1 MSLPH
6 DYTERVYAGVL
17 GKMIGVYIGRPFEG
31 WTYERIMAELGEI
44 NYYVNERMPHK
55 PPLVV
60 TDDDLAGTFT
70 FLRALPDYAN
80 SPDLSPVQIGQTW
93 LNYII
98 EKRTILWWGGM
109 GNSTEHTAYLRLKN
123 GIPAPRSGSIE
134 LNGKVV
140 AEQIGAQIFIDGW
153 AMAAPGD
160 PALAADLARRAASVS
175 HDGEAIYGAQV
186 LAAMEAQ
193 AFVEP
198 NIDELIDTGLSFI
211 PQDSVIARM
220 IADIRQWRAQEPD
233 WRKAFGRLAAGYGY
247 DVYGGN
253 CHMVPNHGLIILSL
267 LYGDDDFQKTMMIVN
282 TCGWD
287 TDCNAGNA
295 GCLMGIKNGLAGL
308 DAGPDWRG
316 PVADR
321 LYLATADGGR
331 AITDAVAETYHVANV
346 GRALAGEPELAPKD
360 GARFHF
366 ELPGSVQGFRPDGEG
381 VSLQNV
387 PGHSQHGARALA
399 LRWLGERGS
408 AATPTFILPHELGM
422 EGYQLLASPTL
433 YSGQTVWLSLSAD
446 QATQVRPFIRVY
458 DEKDALAAV
467 YGPQLIL
474 EPDAY
479 HKGAWQ
485 VPDTRGQPIAEIGLE
500 CEGAGATVYVDYLT
514 WDGEPDVVLSR
525 PAEGEFPWEPPL
537 VWRRAWVDGM
547 DQWDVW
553 WREPYRL
560 VQNSGRGLIIQG
572 AREWT
577 DYRVS
582 ADVTPHLVAS
592 AGIAARVQGMRRYYG
607 LLLCSDG
614 KVRLVKALDG
624 NKVLAEAN
632 FDWRFGET
640 HELCLQ
646 VVGTHVQAWVDGQQ
660 LFETDDTDRPLTG
673 GAVALVCEQGRT
685 ATQAVRVCPAE

>member
-1 MSLPH
+1 
-6 DYTERVYAGVL
+6 
-17 GKMIGVYIGRPFEG
+17 
-31 WTYERIMAELGEI
+31 
-44 NYYVNERMPHK
+44 
-55 PPLVV
+55 
-60 TDDDLAGTFT
+60 
-70 FLRALPDYAN
+70 
-80 SPDLSPVQIGQTW
+80 
-93 LNYII
+93 
-98 EKRTILWWGGM
+98 
-109 GNSTEHTAYLRLKN
+109 
-123 GIPAPRSGSIE
+123 
-134 LNGKVV
+134 
-140 AEQIGAQIFIDGW
+140 
-153 AMAAPGD
+153 
-160 PALAADLARRAASVS
+160 
-175 HDGEAIYGAQV
+175 
-186 LAAMEAQ
+186 
-193 AFVEP
+193 
-198 NIDELIDTGLSFI
+198 
-211 PQDSVIARM
+211 
-220 IADIRQWRAQEPD
+220 
-233 WRKAFGRLAAGYGY
+233 
-247 DVYGGN
+247 
-253 CHMVPNHGLIILSL
+253 
-267 LYGDDDFQKTMMIVN
+267 
-282 TCGWD
+282 
-287 TDCNAGNA
+287 
-295 GCLMGIKNGLAGL
+295 
-308 DAGPDWRG
+308 
-316 PVADR
+316 
-321 LYLATADGGR
+321 
-331 AITDAVAETYHVANV
+331 
-346 GRALAGEPELAPKD
+346 
-360 GARFHF
+360 
-366 ELPGSVQGFRPDGEG
+366 
-381 VSLQNV
+381 
-387 PGHSQHGARALA
+387 
-399 LRWLGERGS
+399 
-408 AATPTFILPHELGM
+408 
-422 EGYQLLASPTL
+422 LLASPTL

-614 KVRLVKALDG
+614 TVRLVKALDG
-624 NKVLAEAN
+624 DKVLAETN